1 MGTVGGLLVAL
12 LGTLSLPVVLVLS
25 VGIAFFGY
33 VLPSS
38 IIAAVSGCIWIGY
51 VMYLK
56 RTKPFPSRPILLSAD
71 ERDIAKN
78 FSVATID
85 DASYVANMSPDEL
98 LALSASTKVESMRR
112 LSGIALANETSQ
124 RMLKLARRRSS
135 TLSIESTYS
144 AIDYPIPPFAQDK
157 VVKGTMKTS
166 DECVIQAF
174 NGHGGYGGKNE
185 FAVEWMMDC
194 IGAPDEPQRIEAT
207 AAIFRPILAVS
218 ETYGIILNVMVQIQL
233 LGI

>member
-1 MGTVGGLLVAL
+1 MAL

-51 VMYLK
+51 VVYLK
-56 RTKPFPSRPILLSAD
+56 RTKPFPSRPILLPAD

-78 FSVATID
+78 FSVATIE
-85 DASYVANMSPDEL
+85 DAAYVANMSPDEL

-135 TLSIESTYS
+135 TLSIEFTYS
-144 AIDYPIPPFAQDK
+144 ATDYPIPAFAQDN

-166 DECVIQAF
+166 DECVVHAF

-218 ETYGIILNVMVQIQL
+218 ETYGIILNVMACSLKVVTCSVLCHI
-233 LGI
+233 